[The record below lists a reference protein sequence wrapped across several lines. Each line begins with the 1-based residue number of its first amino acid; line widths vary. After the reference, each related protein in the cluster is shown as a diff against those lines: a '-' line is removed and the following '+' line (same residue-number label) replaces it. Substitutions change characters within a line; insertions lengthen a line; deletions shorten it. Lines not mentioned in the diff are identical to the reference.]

1 MNLEAF
7 FKISYGIYVVGARE
21 DDKMNGFIS
30 NTVFQVT
37 SEPPLFAISCSKD
50 NYTAQLIQSSNVF
63 SVSVLRK
70 DAAATVI
77 GNFGFRSGKDF
88 DKFAKVKY
96 FEHNIGAPVVL
107 EDTVAWIVF
116 NVEKTI
122 DLGSHLL
129 FIARAID
136 SELIE
141 PTAEVLTY
149 TYYREVKKGK
159 APKNAPTFLDEEKI
173 KAALTEEKLHAYYCP
188 TCGYIF
194 DPKKG
199 DLASGIPSGKSFENL
214 PADWICPVCGTGKED
229 FIMKMHS

>member
-7 FKISYGIYVVGARE
+7 FKISYGIYIVSAR
-21 DDKMNGFIS
+21 DNDKLNGFIS

-63 SVSVLRK
+63 AVTALRK
-70 DAAATVI
+70 DASAGVI
-77 GNFGFRSGKDF
+77 GTFGFRSGKDF
-88 DKFAKVKY
+88 DKFANIKY

-107 EDTVAWIVF
+107 QDGAAWIVF
-116 NVEKTI
+116 NVEKTL
-122 DLGSHLL
+122 DLVSHLL

-136 SELIE
+136 SEIID
-141 PTAEVLTY
+141 PTAELLTY

-159 APKNAPTFLDEEKI
+159 APKNAPTYLDMEKI
-173 KAALTEEKLHAYYCP
+173 KAALTTEKLHAYYCP

-194 DPKKG
+194 DPSKG
-199 DLASGIPSGKSFENL
+199 DLASGIAAGKSFENL
-214 PADWICPVCGTGKED
+214 PPDWVCPVCGTGKED
-229 FIMKMHS
+229 FIMKMHT